1 VTNRG
6 SRVAVDQIRRHSQTD
21 AGSVFGKLNLA
32 EHFAC
37 HGPRRLLVF
46 HEAVPKERAEKMG
59 TTWGYARVSTE
70 DQELG
75 LQITALRAA
84 GVPEANIVQEKA
96 SGRWAVTGR
105 STPACWNG

>member
-1 VTNRG
+1 
-6 SRVAVDQIRRHSQTD
+6 
-21 AGSVFGKLNLA
+21 
-32 EHFAC
+32 
-37 HGPRRLLVF
+37 
-46 HEAVPKERAEKMG
+46 MG

-96 SGRWAVTGR
+96 SGKAGSDRPLYAALAGAAEGW
-105 STPACWNG
+105 